1 MRKRNK
7 TIRCAVVGY
16 GGAFNMGRGHA
27 NWINQV
33 PGMETVAACDLDK
46 ARLKVAEQELPGIR
60 TYSSLTRLLK
70 DPEVDLCVIITPH
83 NLHAKQAI
91 QCANAGKHVVV
102 EKPMCITA
110 AEATRMI
117 NAAKKHK
124 VTLTVFHNRRHDGD
138 FMAMRNLIQK
148 GTIGDV
154 FQIETGGG
162 GYGHPGK
169 WWRAD
174 KRISGGAFY
183 DWGAHIVDWCLHLIP
198 GKMESVTG
206 VFQKRVW
213 KDVTNEDHI
222 LALIRFANGATAE
235 IQMSNLAAAPR
246 PRWRIL
252 GTKGAIL
259 DEGGGK
265 SFKVFGS
272 MDGIRATAEVRHYE
286 SDWDAYYKNLGAH
299 LLKGAPLE
307 VTPESARR
315 VIAVIEAAEKS
326 WKSGKAEKVPFE

>member
-1 MRKRNK
+1 MRKAAKR
-7 TIRCAVVGY
+7 IRCAIVGY

-33 PGMETVAACDLDK
+33 PGMETVAVCDLDK
-46 ARLKVAEQELPGIR
+46 ERLKVAQQELPGVR
-60 TYSSLTRLLK
+60 TYTSLPSLLK
-70 DPEVDLCVIITPH
+70 DRDVDLCVLITPH
-83 NLHAKQAI
+83 NLHAKQAVM
-91 QCANAGKHVVV
+91 CANAGKHVVT
-102 EKPMCITA
+102 EKPMCLTV
-110 AEATRMI
+110 AEADAMI
-117 NAAKKHK
+117 AAAKKHR

-138 FMAMRNLIQK
+138 FLAMRDVIRK
-148 GTIGDV
+148 GIIGDV
-154 FQIETGGG
+154 FQVETGGG

-169 WWRAD
+169 WWRAN

-183 DWGAHIVDWCLHLIP
+183 DWGAHIVDWCLHLVPSKI
-198 GKMESVTG
+198 ESVTG

-213 KDVTNEDHI
+213 MDVTNEDHI

-265 SFKVFGS
+265 SFKVTGF
-272 MDGIRATAEVRHYE
+272 MDGVRATGEVAYYKD
-286 SDWDAYYKNLGAH
+286 DWADYYKNLGAH
-299 LLKGAPLE
+299 LLHGAPLE

-315 VIAVIEAAEKS
+315 VIGVMETAEKS
-326 WKSGKAEKVPFE
+326 WKSGKAEKVPHE